1 MLEMQTVDAAEK
13 SGLLLGVRVHQGVQ
27 TRPNLSAAAALGW
40 WWWDDGDG
48 WDGFW
53 DADGWDGDGWWGDG
67 WDGDI

>member
-1 MLEMQTVDAAEK
+1 MQELQTVDAEEK
-13 SGLLLGVRVHQGVQ
+13 SGLLLAVREQKGFP
-27 TRPNLSAAAALGW
+27 TRSKLSAAATLGW